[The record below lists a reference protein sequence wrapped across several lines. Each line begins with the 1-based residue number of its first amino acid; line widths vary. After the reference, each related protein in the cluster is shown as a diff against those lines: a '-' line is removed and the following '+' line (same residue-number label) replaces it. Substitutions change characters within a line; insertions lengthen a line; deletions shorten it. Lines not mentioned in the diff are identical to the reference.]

1 MTPHPKPPFSEDRL
15 PEGVEPPTGTDPR
28 TLGTYQVVGRIGAG
42 GMGAVYAGVA
52 EDGSSAAVKV
62 VHPQFAA
69 DPDFRAR
76 FAREVDMVARVRA
89 TCTPAFLG
97 ADTRAATPWL
107 ATEYVPG
114 RTLRQYVRENGPL
127 SGGMLVALAVGL
139 AEALNAIHSVGV
151 VHRDLKPGNVILA
164 PDGPKVLDF
173 GIARAADGTALTAT
187 GGLFGTPG
195 WVAPEQYMGQDATGY
210 SDMFAWGGLVLFA
223 ATGEAPFGTGQA
235 DVLSYR
241 VRNEEP
247 DLSALVEP
255 LADPVRRAMSK
266 DPGQRPTAAEVLSE
280 LTGSWNATRVEPV
293 AAADPTEVVPGLLAT
308 EWRGIS
314 APETSRVR
322 RKRSWAWPGVGAA
335 VLALVLVAGGIF
347 VWPGS
352 GVPGLGLPGPG
363 SEAADGDDRADAADA
378 GAAEERGSGV
388 GDADSAPAVEMT
400 PEDMAAVLTEA
411 IEQANEVGSFEA
423 YQRSTTADAH
433 GEYLV
438 HRYTEDPRPVLYKGS
453 HGGPTHSE
461 FLAFGGDLL
470 TGEGVERLGRTTMT
484 PPPGVEPDPAPYG
497 RDPEPAN
504 TLDYAAEFGPG
515 QWSFLW
521 YVSLL
526 LEAESDTQV
535 DYMGV
540 VEPVQPDS
548 AWDWNDFD
556 GRPEHGPA
564 HHYTGTY
571 TMESHF
577 DEQPTAREYVFDLW
591 IGEDGRFQ
599 RYEHYREQTSGEGGE
614 FEGAEGWEVIA
625 VGFDQP
631 VSIEV
636 PDESRILDAPA
647 APY

>member
-1 MTPHPKPPFSEDRL
+1 MTPHPNPPFTKDRL
-15 PEGVEPPTGTDPR
+15 PQGVEPLTGTDPEN
-28 TLGTYQVVGRIGAG
+28 LGTYRVVGRIGAG

-52 EDGSSAAVKV
+52 EDGSPAAVKV

-69 DPDFRAR
+69 DPEFRSR
-76 FAREVDMVARVRA
+76 FAREVDLVARVRA
-89 TCTPAFLG
+89 TCTPSFLG

-187 GGLFGTPG
+187 GGLLGTPG
-195 WVAPEQYMGQDATGY
+195 WVAPEQYMGQGATGY

-241 VRNEEP
+241 VRNDEP
-247 DLSALVEP
+247 DLSELIEP

-266 DPGQRPTAAEVLSE
+266 DPGQRPTAAELLAE

-314 APETSRVR
+314 APEASRVR
-322 RKRSWAWPGVGAA
+322 RRRPGARPAVGAA
-335 VLALVLVAGGIF
+335 ALALVLVAGGVF
-347 VWPGS
+347 VWPGA
-352 GVPGLGLPGPG
+352 GVPALGLPGMG
-363 SEAADGDDRADAADA
+363 SGTASGDDRAGASDA
-378 GAAEERGSGV
+378 GAAGGRGSEGEDV
-388 GDADSAPAVEMT
+388 DSAPMVET
-400 PEDMAAVLTEA
+400 NPEEWEAVLTET

-423 YQRSTTADAH
+423 YQRTTTADAH
-433 GEYLV
+433 GEFLV

-453 HGGPTHSE
+453 HGGPAYSE
-461 FLAFGGDLL
+461 FLAFGGDLS

-484 PPPGVEPDPAPYG
+484 PPPDVEPEPAQYG
-497 RDPEPAN
+497 RDPEPAS
-504 TLDYAAEFGPG
+504 TLEYAAEFGPG
-515 QWSFLW
+515 QWAFLW

-526 LEAESDTQV
+526 LEPDSNTQP

-548 AWDWNDFD
+548 AWDWDHFD
-556 GRPEHGPA
+556 TEPAHGPA
-564 HHYTGTY
+564 HHYTGTF
-571 TMESHF
+571 TKESHF
-577 DEQPTAREYVFDLW
+577 DENPTPREYVFDLW

-599 RYEHYREQTSGEGGE
+599 RFAHYREQASGEGGE
-614 FEGAEGWEVIA
+614 FEGAEGWEVVA
-625 VGFDQP
+625 VSFDEP
-631 VSIEV
+631 VTIEV
-636 PDESRILDAPA
+636 PDESQILDAPA